1 MGNVD
6 ENFDRFTTEEMMR
19 HLGLYMLNGIAPSP
33 RVEQKFYTQGE
44 DPANGNNMCAAAFGG
59 YGKGIV
65 RHKEVKKYLAFVD
78 PRKLTP
84 LTKVALNRKVES
96 LLCHII
102 DISREA
108 MCIGKWISI
117 DKQTLGFKGRCIWK
131 IRINYKKEG
140 YGFQCDA
147 ICADG
152 YIFSFFSETKMLIL
166 NLSMM
171 D

>member
-1 MGNVD
+1 MDNVD
-6 ENFDRFTTEEMMR
+6 ENFDRFKTEEVMR

-84 LTKVALNRKVES
+84 LTKVASNRKVES
-96 LLCHII
+96 LLCHIMLFPE
-102 DISREA
+102 RQCA
-108 MCIGKWISI
+108 
-117 DKQTLGFKGRCIWK
+117 LGNG
-131 IRINYKKEG
+131 
-140 YGFQCDA
+140 
-147 ICADG
+147 
-152 YIFSFFSETKMLIL
+152 
-166 NLSMM
+166 
-171 D
+171 